1 MAVRT
6 WSVTA
11 NPTEYST
18 LRPRLASWAVSQ
30 SSSPCEAPAP
40 SARTSSL
47 LRWTAG
53 TCAIAAVRTAM
64 WSAGGVRAGVP
75 GPQHRGEHLLGVVAP
90 HPDRVVPEPAL
101 ERGRRRLLLRVH
113 GHQGGVDV
121 QHHRLAEVGA
131 GDLRGRHAG
140 TCGELRPHVPADLG
154 AGLLDPLHRG
164 GGQLVQGPPHR
175 RRRGDRPQHL
185 ALVAQHVDVGDG
197 LTAVGQQHR
206 QVDQHPAPV
215 MDRPERRAEST
226 PSTGAPVSPTRSAS
240 SRTATL
246 PGVRH
251 HPGPV
256 GGD

>member
-47 LRWTAG
+47 LRWAAG

-64 WSAGGVRAGVP
+64 WSAGGVGAGVP
-75 GPQHRGEHLLGVVAP
+75 GPQRRGEHLLGVVAP

-101 ERGRRRLLLRVH
+101 ERGRRRLLLRVRR
-113 GHQGGVDV
+113 HQGGVHVED
-121 QHHRLAEVGA
+121 HRVAEVGA
-131 GDLRGRHAG
+131 GDLRGRQRRHLRRAAPTRAG
-140 TCGELRPHVPADLG
+140 GPWRGPSRPASSP
-154 AGLLDPLHRG
+154 RG
-164 GGQLVQGPPHR
+164 SARPGSATPSARDATGPSTWR
-175 RRRGDRPQHL
+175 
-185 ALVAQHVDVGDG
+185 LVAQHVDVGDG
-197 LTAVGQQHR
+197 LTTVGQQHR

-215 MDRPERRAEST
+215 MDRAERAPRQRRRQGSRSARPGRPAAAPPPTRRA
-226 PSTGAPVSPTRSAS
+226 PPPRS
-240 SRTATL
+240 R
-246 PGVRH
+246 RR
-251 HPGPV
+251 
-256 GGD
+256 